1 MPNWRTLVITVC
13 TAGSITLVFQ
23 IANQICSQPKLGPA
37 DWDTLNRFPQFFYKL
52 WIIRGQKK
60 IRNPT
65 MPAVTDQCQNSSE
78 SELLSNADHT
88 THHTFI
94 SSITNLFS
102 LSPSTTA
109 LICSN
114 SALFCSSIFWVA
126 VSLLCTRCL
135 IWASRRS
142 GLGRASWN
150 HIWL

>member
-1 MPNWRTLVITVC
+1 MVNISDYSLHCWVHHLSVPNCKPNLFPSS
-13 TAGSITLVFQ
+13 AGSSTLRYPQLASTVLWQ
-23 IANQICSQPKLGPA
+23 
-37 DWDTLNRFPQFFYKL
+37 TLNTKRTEEDQKPNNASSNRPMSKL
-52 WIIRGQKK
+52 LRIRL
-60 IRNPT
+60 
-65 MPAVTDQCQNSSE
+65 
-78 SELLSNADHT
+78 LLSNADYT

-114 SALFCSSIFWVA
+114 SALFCSIIFWVA

-150 HIWL
+150 HIRP

>member
-1 MPNWRTLVITVC
+1 MVNISDYSLHCWIHHLSVINSKPNLFPSS
-13 TAGSITLVFQ
+13 AGSSGLRHPQLVSTVRQ
-23 IANQICSQPKLGPA
+23 
-37 DWDTLNRFPQFFYKL
+37 TLNTKRIEEVQKTNTVSSNRPMSKL
-52 WIIRGQKK
+52 LRIRL
-60 IRNPT
+60 I
-65 MPAVTDQCQNSSE
+65 
-78 SELLSNADHT
+78 SNADHT

-135 IWASRRS
+135 I
-142 GLGRASWN
+142 
-150 HIWL
+150 